1 MSLLTDTSILVRL
14 KDKKSPQQS
23 MCQAALA
30 HLRMAETPVYLCTQ
44 SLIEYWNVSTRPLA
58 LNGLGRT
65 TKQAYRDCLRFC
77 RLFRL
82 LSEPA
87 DITDRWLEL
96 VNRYEVKGKQ
106 VHDARMAAFAWSYG
120 IPRILTLNPSDFER
134 YTELTALTP
143 KEVV

>member
-1 MSLLTDTSILVRL
+1 MSFLIDTSIPTRL
-14 KDKKSPQQS
+14 KDLSNPHQQE
-23 MCQAALA
+23 CWNVITF
-30 HLRMAETPVYLCTQ
+30 LRANSIPVYICTQ
-44 SLIEYWNVSTRPLA
+44 VLIEYWNVCTRPTQY
-58 LNGLGRT
+58 NGLGQT
-65 TKQAYRDCLRFC
+65 IQETYQDCQD
-77 RLFRL
+77 LFELFKL